1 MRDILLTLLFAGL
14 LPLALRHTWV
24 GVLLY
29 TWVSV
34 MNPHRLTYGFA
45 QNMPWAAVAA
55 GATLISM
62 LWNSRDLRLRADSMV
77 MPLVAF
83 MVWMCITTF
92 FAFHPSQSAEELNQA
107 LKIQLMTLVA
117 IAAIRERKHIELFL
131 WVNVISIG
139 FYGVKGG
146 LFTIATGGATRVWG
160 PSGGFIEGNN
170 EIGLALVMTIPL
182 MNYLRLVAASRWVRR
197 GLLAMMLLSAVAAL
211 GTQSRGAFLAICAMG
226 LLLFTRSNR
235 KLLSA
240 IGTTLVAVLLL
251 AFMPISWEER
261 MRTIESYKD
270 DTSAQGRINAWMTA
284 INVANDRIT
293 GAGFSMEWPEIFARY
308 APNPNAIFTAHSIF
322 FQVIG
327 EHGWIGFLLF
337 VSLGFFGFVAAAK
350 LRRQA
355 HRHADA
361 EWLHTLAGM
370 IQVSMVG
377 YAVGGAFLSLSY
389 FDLPY
394 NVLVVLVAGKYWL
407 AEERWKTETVGALGA
422 GRPMGTLPD
431 PPKLAK
437 PRAQAG

>member
-1 MRDILLTLLFAGL
+1 MRDILLTLVFAGL
-14 LPLALRHTWV
+14 LPMALRYTWV

-45 QNMPWAAVAA
+45 QDMPWAAIAA

-62 LWNSRDLRLRADSMV
+62 LWNSRDLRLRADPMV
-77 MPLVAF
+77 VPLVLF
-83 MVWMCITTF
+83 MLWMCITTY
-92 FAFHPSQSAEELNQA
+92 FAFHVSHSFEELSQA

-117 IAAIRERKHIELFL
+117 IAAIRERKHIEMFL
-131 WVNVISIG
+131 WVNVVSIG
-139 FYGVKGG
+139 IYGVKGG
-146 LFTIATGGATRVWG
+146 VFTIASGGSTRVWG

-182 MNYLRLVAASRWVRR
+182 MNYLRLVAANRWVRR

-211 GTQSRGAFLAICAMG
+211 GTQSRGAFVAICAMG
-226 LLLFTRSNR
+226 LVLFTRSNR
-235 KLLSA
+235 KMLSA
-240 IGTTLVAVLLL
+240 VGTTLVAVLLL
-251 AFMPISWEER
+251 AFMPTTWEER
-261 MRTIESYKD
+261 MRTIEGYKD
-270 DTSAQGRINAWMTA
+270 DTSAQGRINAWLTA

-293 GAGFSMEWPEIFARY
+293 GAGFSMEWPDVFLRY
-308 APNPNAIFTAHSIF
+308 APNPNTIFTAHSIF

-337 VSLGFFGFVAAAK
+337 TSMGLFGFITAAK
-350 LRRQA
+350 LRKQA
-355 HRHADA
+355 HCHPDA

-394 NVLVVLVAGKYWL
+394 NVLVLLVASKYWL
-407 AEERWKTETVGALGA
+407 AEERWKTEKIGVLGA
-422 GRPMGTLPD
+422 ARPMGTLPD
-431 PPKLAK
+431 PPRLAK
-437 PRAQAG
+437 AAAR